1 MPLNLSAPDQNSN
14 TLFLRDES
22 SKIFEDFLTMTLFT
36 NRGRHPG
43 QGPRDPA
50 FPVPEIWDSGPGHN
64 RGLLPTPV

>member
-43 QGPRDPA
+43 QGPRDP
-50 FPVPEIWDSGPGHN
+50 GPGN
-64 RGLLPTPV
+64 LGFGTGTQS